1 MLLKRNYDE
10 QFVKLQ
16 NDYRLMKEYLIE
28 MNDAGRLKIE
38 DANFTK
44 KVARLNKKIE
54 RLMSSNAFDD
64 EMFT

>member
-10 QFVKLQ
+10 QFLKLQ
-16 NDYRLMKEYLIE
+16 NDYRLVKEYLIE
-28 MNDAGRLKIE
+28 MNDADRSKIE

-44 KVARLNKKIE
+44 KVARLNKKFE
-54 RLMSSNAFDD
+54 QLMSSKAFDD

>member
-1 MLLKRNYDE
+1 M
-10 QFVKLQ
+10 KLQ

-28 MNDAGRLKIE
+28 MNDADRLKIE

-44 KVARLNKKIE
+44 KVARLNKKFE
-54 RLMSSNAFDD
+54 QLMSSKAFDD